1 MTEGTEGCKSNALKG
16 PKYAPTK
23 QNSNRFASPA
33 SPGGQR
39 TCAELK
45 LDELTVLMLAELNYF
60 PGYDIIAERNDLPDS
75 DIIEYRPYIN
85 ALIFH
90 IIYSNLEGITKGKL
104 SERCADSIGDLLKT
118 CPKSEQDRKAIR
130 NFTEI

>member
-1 MTEGTEGCKSNALKG
+1 MWKS
-16 PKYAPTK
+16 YY
-23 QNSNRFASPA
+23 SNRFASPA

-45 LDELTVLMLAELNYF
+45 LAELTVLMLAELNYF

-75 DIIEYRPYIN
+75 DIIEYRPDIN

-90 IIYSNLEGITKGKL
+90 MIFRTWNIS
-104 SERCADSIGDLLKT
+104 
-118 CPKSEQDRKAIR
+118 PKAK
-130 NFTEI
+130 

>member
-1 MTEGTEGCKSNALKG
+1 MDITVGLILGSDWSGRRHRMGAHG
-16 PKYAPTK
+16 VY
-23 QNSNRFASPA
+23 SNRFASPA

-85 ALIFH
+85 ALIFYTGFFELGMNH
-90 IIYSNLEGITKGKL
+90 QRQSKL
-104 SERCADSIGDLLKT
+104 MQLVIS
-118 CPKSEQDRKAIR
+118 
-130 NFTEI
+130 